1 MPTKYQGSPEVRRA
15 LDTYIKLTRAAESV
29 LDRTNAHLAVHKLTT
44 TQFGVL
50 EALYHLGTLSQVEL
64 ARKLLKSTGNVTTV
78 LQNLEKRALISR
90 ARDQDDQRY
99 VQVSITPEGQRLLE
113 SILPA
118 HFDGIVA
125 DLSILTAEEQETLAC
140 LCRKL
145 GLGQNQATQSN

>member
-1 MPTKYQGSPEVRRA
+1 MPTKYQGSPEVKRA

-29 LDRTNAHLAVHKLTT
+29 LDRTNAHLAAHNLTT

-78 LQNLEKRALISR
+78 LQNLEKRTLISR
-90 ARDQDDQRY
+90 ERDQNDQRY

-125 DLSILTAEEQETLAC
+125 DLSVLTAEEQETLAC

-145 GLGQNQATQSN
+145 GLRQIESTESE

>member
-29 LDRTNAHLAVHKLTT
+29 LDRTNAHLAAHNLTT

-99 VQVSITPEGQRLLE
+99 VQVSITTEGQRLLE

-125 DLSILTAEEQETLAC
+125 DFSILTAEEQETLAC

-145 GLGQNQATQSN
+145 GLRQSQTTESE